1 MLTNLETWQN
11 PLQWNE
17 FRRIYGNYRLFIQY
31 NTLIETSQTSLIGL
45 NHNRVRRLDLIKNLS
60 DKGLSNREIS
70 DFLNSMGIE
79 TPKGKD
85 YYPNL
90 IWVTLKKYRKRLERK
105 NSYKIIRTG
114 EKLMLQ
120 KIKFFS

>member
-1 MLTNLETWQN
+1 M
-11 PLQWNE
+11 
-17 FRRIYGNYRLFIQY
+17 
-31 NTLIETSQTSLIGL
+31 
-45 NHNRVRRLDLIKNLS
+45 
-60 DKGLSNREIS
+60 SNREIS
-70 DFLNSMGIE
+70 DFLNSMGIK

-120 KIKFFS
+120 KIKFLS

>member
-60 DKGLSNREIS
+60 DKGMSNREIS
-70 DFLNSMGIE
+70 DFLNSMGIK

-120 KIKFFS
+120 KIKFLS